1 MSRWKEILD
10 GFKSILSTQEIEQQR
25 KKASPENTPENNFNT
40 TNRKQ
45 NDLSKKILYL
55 MSRSTKGGSSI
66 SRDKSN
72 QADIHKGP
80 TKPKSP

>member
-25 KKASPENTPENNFNT
+25 KKASPENTPENNPNT
-40 TNRKQ
+40 AKQ

-55 MSRSTKGGSSI
+55 MSRNTKGGSSI
-66 SRDKSN
+66 SGDKSN
-72 QADIHKGP
+72 QADIPKGP